1 MRSSTNAS
9 TAAVAK
15 ITGCFESTEWSM
27 FFDSCSSHDELA
39 ETLTD
44 YLRFCED
51 CVITSK
57 SVRMFPNNEPWV
69 TKDLK
74 TYLNKKKY
82 AFMRGNKAEV
92 RELDKEFRMKAK
104 LAKLAY
110 KDKVKERLKVGNA
123 KDAWRGLNTMMG
135 RKN

>member
-1 MRSSTNAS
+1 MR
-9 TAAVAK
+9 
-15 ITGCFESTEWSM
+15 GCFESV
-27 FFDSCSSHDELA
+27 FFDSCSRHDKLA

-44 YLRFCED
+44 YLPFCED

-57 SVRMFPNNEPWV
+57 TVIIFPNDKPWI
-69 TKDLK
+69 TKHVK

-82 AFMRGNKAEV
+82 AFMRGDKAEV
-92 RELDKEFRMKAK
+92 RELDKELRRKAK

-123 KDAWRGLNTMMG
+123 KDA
-135 RKN
+135 